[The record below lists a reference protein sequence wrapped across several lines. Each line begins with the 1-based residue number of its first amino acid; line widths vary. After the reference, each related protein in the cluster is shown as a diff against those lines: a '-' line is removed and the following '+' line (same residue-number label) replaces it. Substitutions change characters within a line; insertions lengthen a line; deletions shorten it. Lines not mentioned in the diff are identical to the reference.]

1 MNNKR
6 KYILL
11 FLAPAFCIYT
21 LFMVYP
27 LVESIRLSFFK
38 TVNNGDLI
46 FVGWANFEKM
56 LTDPLWYNQFL
67 NGLKNNFYFFF
78 IHMIIQNP
86 LGLLFASLI
95 SMRFL
100 RASNFYRTMLFLPTL
115 LSFVLVGFIWKL
127 IISPLWG
134 ITENFLIFFGLGDW
148 FQPWLGLPET
158 ALVTVALISV
168 WQFIGI
174 PMMLFYAALINI
186 PDEIIDAGYCDG
198 LSGWSIFWK
207 IKIPLLFP
215 TIGIISILTFV
226 GNFNAFD
233 LIYVMQGAIAGPAF
247 STDILGTFF
256 YRTFFGFQLQP
267 GDPNLGAVLAS
278 MMFFIILTGVCIY
291 LFLIQTRFKRYQL

>member
-1 MNNKR
+1 MVNKK
-6 KYILL
+6 KYIFF

-21 LFMVYP
+21 LFMIYP
-27 LVESIRLSFFK
+27 LVESVRLSFFK
-38 TVNNGDLI
+38 TEDNGDLI
-46 FVGWANFEKM
+46 FVGLANFEKM
-56 LTDPLWYNQFL
+56 LTDPLWYNQFI

-100 RASNFYRTMLFLPTL
+100 RAANFYRTMLFLPTL

-134 ITENFLIFFGLGDW
+134 VTENFLVLFGLGDW
-148 FQPWLGLPET
+148 FKPWLGLPET
-158 ALVTVALISV
+158 ALTTVALISV

-233 LIYVMQGAIAGPAF
+233 LIYVIQGAIAGPAF

-267 GDPNLGAVLAS
+267 GNPNLGAVLAS
-278 MMFFIILTGVCIY
+278 MMFLIILTVVCIY
-291 LFLIQTRFKRYQL
+291 LFFIQTRFRRYQL